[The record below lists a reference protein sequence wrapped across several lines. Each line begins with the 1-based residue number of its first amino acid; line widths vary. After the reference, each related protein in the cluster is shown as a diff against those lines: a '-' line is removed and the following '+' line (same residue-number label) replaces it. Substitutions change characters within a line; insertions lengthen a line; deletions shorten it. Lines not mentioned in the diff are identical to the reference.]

1 MRQDHGGTAT
11 GRGSDGFCPIDF
23 RRFWTPS
30 CSFAGDSLVIR
41 DRSCLFKDGKAVF
54 WGGDQSHSIMRH
66 KPMGE
71 RSQCT
76 GEQTAIT
83 K

>member
-1 MRQDHGGTAT
+1 MVVQQLEEVVMV
-11 GRGSDGFCPIDF
+11 SVQLISEDF
-23 RRFWTPS
+23 GHLAAHLLVTLLS
-30 CSFAGDSLVIR
+30 SGIEVACSRMARLY
-41 DRSCLFKDGKAVF
+41 F